1 MVDTSQLPEKSES
14 VSMEEI
20 LNSIRQAI
28 GETNETP
35 NNTSLNQSEFVPVGS
50 SDVLELTHPIETP
63 VSSPSIES
71 PAASFSVSTPLTPP
85 SSSASNA
92 PSPSVNAPT
101 YTPISMSGNNPG
113 APLSP
118 SPQGSSS
125 PILSDSSYE
134 SVAHAFKVLSKAV
147 EIKQAQEE
155 HAGLSG
161 QTVDVLMKEIMR
173 PFIRD
178 WLNQNLPMIVERL
191 VAKEIER
198 LTQSTLS

>member
-1 MVDTSQLPEKSES
+1 MVDVGQPPEKSES

-28 GETNETP
+28 GETN
-35 NNTSLNQSEFVPVGS
+35 NGQNGTSLNQSEFAPVGS
-50 SDVLELTHPIETP
+50 DILELTHPIEISAP
-63 VSSPSIES
+63 APSVVFPPPPPP
-71 PAASFSVSTPLTPP
+71 PAPSLNMIPISEKSVGETMRP
-85 SSSASNA
+85 SSQ
-92 PSPSVNAPT
+92 PT
-101 YTPISMSGNNPG
+101 T
-113 APLSP
+113 
-118 SPQGSSS
+118 
-125 PILSDSSYE
+125 PILSEDSYE

-147 EIKQAQEE
+147 EVKQAQVE
-155 HAGLSG
+155 HTGLSG

-178 WLNQNLPMIVERL
+178 WLNQNLPTIVERL